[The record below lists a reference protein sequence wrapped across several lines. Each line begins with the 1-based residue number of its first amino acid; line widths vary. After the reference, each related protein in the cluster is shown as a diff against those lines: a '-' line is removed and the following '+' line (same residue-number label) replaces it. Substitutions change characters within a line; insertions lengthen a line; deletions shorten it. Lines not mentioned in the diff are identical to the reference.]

1 MGPGVDAEGYIVP
14 EADLGNLQPAY
25 QGLPGVAADLLPREF
40 GPRLHGGYLY
50 GSIARGNAVP
60 GRSDADL
67 IALLWEPATA
77 EDRRR
82 ARRVEA
88 ALEER
93 FPVLASAGVG
103 LSDLREVRSERYGAQ
118 VFLRELSVCVCG
130 EDLRPLLP
138 RTRPSA
144 AVAAAFHRDTPEIL
158 ARARRELATS
168 TDPEVLRHACRIAS
182 RRMVQAAFAVVM
194 ARDGVWA
201 TVLEDQAAVVGAAEP
216 RWREAAR
223 QAAEQGRRRAGEPE
237 VVAELLETL
246 GRWAEDA
253 LAALG

>member
-1 MGPGVDAEGYIVP
+1 MVP
-14 EADLGNLQPAY
+14 EADLANVQPAY
-25 QGLPGVAADLLPREF
+25 DGLPGVAAGLLLRGF
-40 GPRLHGGYLY
+40 GPRLHSGYLY

-67 IALLWEPATA
+67 IALLWAPPTA
-77 EDRRR
+77 GDRRR
-82 ARRVEA
+82 ARNVER
-88 ALEER
+88 ALQER
-93 FPVLASAGVG
+93 FPLLAGAGVG
-103 LSDLREVRSERYGAQ
+103 LGDLREVQAERYGAQ

-144 AVAAAFHRDTPEIL
+144 AAAAAFHRDTPEVF

-168 TDPEVLRHACRIAS
+168 TDPDVLRRACRIAS
-182 RRMVQAAFAVVM
+182 RRLVQAAFAVVM

-201 TVLEDQAAVVGAAEP
+201 TVLEDQAAIVGEAVP

-223 QAAEQGRRRAGEPE
+223 RAAEQGRRPVAEPD

-253 LAALG
+253 LAELAERERPAGS